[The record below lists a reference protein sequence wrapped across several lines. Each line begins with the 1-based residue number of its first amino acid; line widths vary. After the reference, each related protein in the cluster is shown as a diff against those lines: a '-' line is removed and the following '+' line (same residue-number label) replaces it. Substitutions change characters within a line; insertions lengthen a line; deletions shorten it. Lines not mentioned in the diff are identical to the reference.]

1 MTHDAP
7 EHIIEILPRVHPA
20 CLARLD
26 QAKEQGCGP
35 RPPLTACEQPV
46 FSSQGQG
53 TDGVLGDVIVGSE
66 AAVLDIAV

>member
-7 EHIIEILPRVHPA
+7 QYVVEVLPRVHPA

-26 QAKEQGCGP
+26 QAKEQGGGSCPALAAGK
-35 RPPLTACEQPV
+35 EPV
-46 FSSQGQG
+46 LSTERQG